1 MNQDS
6 PSSPIAAAA
15 EVRSPAGVSRAPWRR
30 AALWLAVPAYILT
43 RVYLCFFFAAGAT
56 DLRVYFEYVVQ
67 GVDFGLTPYQLPP
80 PVPEGGFPTREEW
93 SRLRYYSQKI
103 ENLEY
108 PPVAYWL
115 CEVPRRLSSER
126 MPRNAEGFPQT
137 KFSSDDPDAE
147 VKLQSEKDGMYLGTI
162 YRQSLEY
169 GKRYRVFMLLFDV
182 GAFACFCAILRRRRP
197 DVLVAG
203 MWAYTVSTALL
214 FYVLLERFDV
224 VLTFTLLAWAY
235 CWLRAGEPGARASAW
250 SAAAYTW
257 LGLGIS
263 VKLIPVILVPYALL
277 CDFYTMLRPPRRW
290 SLLPASLLGPV
301 LMVVAAG
308 APFAYYYAIVGDDL
322 WRMFRFH
329 TERGVQIESSYATIL
344 MLTRPAHELLCYY
357 GYGSWN
363 IIGPWSAQLLAASMW
378 VLLAAL
384 AGLGLRSLIA
394 PLLGERYDRVASFRM
409 ACVVIPVATL
419 LAKVFSV
426 QYLLWA
432 VPLLL
437 LGCAE
442 LFSRR
447 GFLTAAVLVVVAC
460 GFTSYLYPYH
470 YLDFMNLRDGRPN
483 LIVTEEIDPTN
494 LPPNELPPGTPIG
507 LLSTDLPRTVLI
519 LRNVIFGGLCAALYI
534 AAMKREKRTDLTS

>member
-1 MNQDS
+1 
-6 PSSPIAAAA
+6 
-15 EVRSPAGVSRAPWRR
+15 V
-30 AALWLAVPAYILT
+30 WLAVPAFLLT
-43 RVYLCFFFAAGAT
+43 RLYLCCFFAAGAT
-56 DLRVYFEYVVQ
+56 DIRVYFEYVVQ
-67 GVDFGLTPYQLPP
+67 GVDFGLTPYQSPP
-80 PVPEGGFPTREEW
+80 PVPEGEFPSLKEW

-115 CEVPRRLSSER
+115 SAVPRLLSSER
-126 MPRNAEGFPQT
+126 MPRDAEGFPQT

-147 VKLQSEKDGMYLGTI
+147 AKLQSEKDGMYLGTI

-182 GAFACFCAILRRRRP
+182 AAFACFCAILRRRRP
-197 DVLVAG
+197 ELLAAG
-203 MWAYTVSTALL
+203 MWAYTLSTALL
-214 FYVLLERFDV
+214 FYVLFERFDV

-235 CWLRAGEPGARASAW
+235 CWLRAGEPGARAWAW
-250 SAAAYTW
+250 SAAAYAW

-263 VKLIPVILVPYALL
+263 VKLIPVILVPFALL
-277 CDFYTMLRPPRRW
+277 CDFYALLRGPRRW
-290 SLLPASLLGPV
+290 SLLPAALIGPM
-301 LMVVAAG
+301 LMVVAAV
-308 APFAYYYAIVGDDL
+308 APFAYYYAVVGDDL
-322 WRMFRFH
+322 LRMFRFH

-357 GYGSWN
+357 GHGSWN
-363 IIGPWSAQLLAASMW
+363 IVGPWSAQLLAASTW

-384 AGLGLRSLIA
+384 AGLGLRSFIA
-394 PLLGERYDRVASFRM
+394 PMLGERYDRVASYRM

-432 VPLLL
+432 VPLML

-447 GFLTAAVLVVVAC
+447 GFLAAAVLAVVAC
-460 GFTSYLYPYH
+460 GFTAYLYPYH
-470 YLDFMNLRDGRPN
+470 YLDFMNRRDGRPN
-483 LIVTEEIDPTN
+483 LIATEGIEFAN
-494 LPPNELPPGTPIG
+494 EPPKDLPPGTPLG
-507 LLSTDLPRTVLI
+507 LLSTGLPRTVLI

-534 AAMKREKRTDLTS
+534 AAMKREKSAVLRS